1 MAFALVVVGASL
13 GGLHALEILLAGLP
27 AHFPLPVAIGQHRR
41 EDADDALCAALARPA
56 KLILVPGAYSLGL
69 AKKALRCS

>member
-1 MAFALVVVGASL
+1 VAFALVVVGASL

-41 EDADDALCAALARPA
+41 EDADDALCAALRRR
-56 KLILVPGAYSLGL
+56 S
-69 AKKALRCS
+69 ALPVGEAQDK